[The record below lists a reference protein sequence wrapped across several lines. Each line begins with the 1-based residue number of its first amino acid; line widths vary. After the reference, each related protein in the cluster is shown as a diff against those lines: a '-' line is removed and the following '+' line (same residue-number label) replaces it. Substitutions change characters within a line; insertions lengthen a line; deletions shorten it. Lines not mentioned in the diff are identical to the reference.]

1 MTPGQKPGEKAGQ
14 KPSQEPGRVRRRLF
28 SPRLFSP
35 RRFSPRRAD
44 RRYGSRLL
52 AAVLAFAVT
61 AVPTAVLLVLIE
73 AGWEPLRALDAGAA
87 ARLNASVRHHPLL
100 LEAARTLTDGPW
112 DPVTMRLLVAAV
124 VGWLI
129 LRRAWRL
136 ALWAA
141 LTELAAGLTGL
152 LVKVTVGRV
161 RPRLPDPVAQAPGYS
176 FPSGHAMTAM
186 TSCAILLLVL
196 LPMVPRRARPAAWT
210 AAAVTV
216 LGTGLTRIA
225 LGVHWVS
232 DVLGGWLLGLA
243 LVASTA
249 WAFDTWRRESG
260 LPVPALPEGLE
271 PELATGRDE
280 SPAAAPAARRTVRR
294 AGPCAGSREA
304 PPPPARETARGPAP
318 AAGPA
323 PGPTA
328 PAAPG

>member
-1 MTPGQKPGEKAGQ
+1 MTPTPEQEPC
-14 KPSQEPGRVRRRLF
+14 QEPGRVRGPRF
-28 SPRLFSP
+28 SPRSFSP
-35 RRFSPRRAD
+35 RRFSARRFSPRPFLPRRFSPRSAD

-112 DPVTMRLLVAAV
+112 DPVTLRLLVAAV

-136 ALWAA
+136 ALWAG

-152 LVKVTVGRV
+152 LVKVAVGRV

-186 TSCAILLLVL
+186 ASCAILLLVL

-210 AAAVTV
+210 AAAATV

-260 LPVPALPEGLE
+260 LRVPALPEGLE
-271 PELATGRDE
+271 PELATGQDE
-280 SPAAAPAARRTVRR
+280 SPGGAPSRAADGRARR
-294 AGPCAGSREA
+294 
-304 PPPPARETARGPAP
+304 
-318 AAGPA
+318 
-323 PGPTA
+323 
-328 PAAPG
+328 

>member
-1 MTPGQKPGEKAGQ
+1 MTPD
-14 KPSQEPGRVRRRLF
+14 QEPDRVRRPAP
-28 SPRLFSP
+28 PRGHHR
-35 RRFSPRRAD
+35 RRFPPRRAD
-44 RRYGSRLL
+44 RRFGSRLL
-52 AAVLAFAVT
+52 AAVVAFAVA

-73 AGWEPLRALDAGAA
+73 AGWEPLRELDAGAA
-87 ARLNASVRHHPLL
+87 AGLNGSVRRHPLL

-112 DPVTMRLLVAAV
+112 DPVTMRLLVAAA
-124 VGWLI
+124 VGWLL

-152 LVKVTVGRV
+152 LVKEAVGRV
-161 RPRLPDPVAQAPGYS
+161 RPRLPDPVAHAPGYS

-196 LPMVPRRARPAAWT
+196 LPLVPRRARPAAWT
-210 AAAVTV
+210 LAAVTV

-260 LPVPALPEGLE
+260 LRVPALPEGLE
-271 PELATGRDE
+271 PELATDQE
-280 SPAAAPAARRTVRR
+280 ELPARPADAPARR
-294 AGPCAGSREA
+294 
-304 PPPPARETARGPAP
+304 
-318 AAGPA
+318 
-323 PGPTA
+323 
-328 PAAPG
+328 